1 MGRFLVFGE
10 KDFGFVKK
18 DVFLWFLII
27 FGMKT
32 ETDIATIRDSILK
45 FVPARC
51 IYLFGSY
58 AYGSPTEDSDI
69 DIFVVTP
76 DDNTKNF
83 IDLYVEIM
91 GDLGHKRIFS
101 IDMSFDT
108 ESSFHE
114 RRLKRK
120 FERTIHQKGKILYEQ

>member
-1 MGRFLVFGE
+1 
-10 KDFGFVKK
+10 
-18 DVFLWFLII
+18 
-27 FGMKT
+27 MKT

-58 AYGSPTEDSDI
+58 AYGNPTEDSDI
-69 DIFVVTP
+69 DIFVVMP
-76 DDNTKNF
+76 DNAKYLR
-83 IDLYVEIM
+83 DLHANIL
-91 GDLGHKRIFS
+91 GDLGRKKIFS

-120 FERTIHQKGKILYEQ
+120 FERTIYQQGRILYEQ

>member
-1 MGRFLVFGE
+1 
-10 KDFGFVKK
+10 
-18 DVFLWFLII
+18 
-27 FGMKT
+27 MKT

-58 AYGSPTEDSDI
+58 AYGAPSEDSDI
-69 DIFVVTP
+69 DIFVVMP
-76 DDNTKNF
+76 DDNKKDVIWLNAD
-83 IDLYVEIM
+83 II
-91 GDLGHKRIFS
+91 GDLGRKKIFS
-101 IDMSFDT
+101 IDISFDT

-120 FERTIHQKGKILYEQ
+120 FERTIYQQGRILYEQ

>member
-1 MGRFLVFGE
+1 LE
-10 KDFGFVKK
+10 KNFGFVKK

-58 AYGSPTEDSDI
+58 AYGVPTEDSDI

-76 DDNTKNF
+76 DDTKDF
-83 IDLYVEIM
+83 IWLNADIV
-91 GDLGHKRIFS
+91 GDLGRKKIFS
-101 IDMSFDT
+101 IDLSFDT

-120 FERTIHQKGKILYEQ
+120 FERIIHQKGRILYEQ

>member
-1 MGRFLVFGE
+1 
-10 KDFGFVKK
+10 
-18 DVFLWFLII
+18 
-27 FGMKT
+27 MKT

-58 AYGSPTEDSDI
+58 AYGAPTEDSDI

-76 DDNTKNF
+76 DDTKDF
-83 IDLYVEIM
+83 IWLNADIV
-91 GDLGHKRIFS
+91 GDLGRKKIFS
-101 IDMSFDT
+101 IDLSFDT

-120 FERTIHQKGKILYEQ
+120 FERIIHQKGRILYEQ

>member
-1 MGRFLVFGE
+1 M
-10 KDFGFVKK
+10 
-18 DVFLWFLII
+18 WFLII

-45 FVPARC
+45 FVPAKC

-76 DDNTKNF
+76 DDAKYLR
-83 IDLYVEIM
+83 DLHANIL
-91 GDLGHKRIFS
+91 GDLGRKKIFS
-101 IDMSFDT
+101 IDLSFDT

-120 FERTIHQKGKILYEQ
+120 FERTIHQKGRLLFGEILQS

>member
-1 MGRFLVFGE
+1 
-10 KDFGFVKK
+10 
-18 DVFLWFLII
+18 
-27 FGMKT
+27 MKT

-58 AYGSPTEDSDI
+58 AYGSPTEDSDV

-76 DDNTKNF
+76 DDTKDFSLLNGKV
-83 IDLYVEIM
+83 ICDLSYR
-91 GDLGHKRIFS
+91 DIFS
-101 IDMSFDT
+101 IDISFDT

-114 RRLKRK
+114 RRQKRK
-120 FERTIHQKGKILYEQ
+120 FEKTIYQQGRILYEQ

>member
-1 MGRFLVFGE
+1 
-10 KDFGFVKK
+10 
-18 DVFLWFLII
+18 
-27 FGMKT
+27 MKT

-45 FVPARC
+45 FVPAKC

-76 DDNTKNF
+76 DDAKYLR
-83 IDLYVEIM
+83 DLHANIL
-91 GDLGHKRIFS
+91 GDLGRKKIFS
-101 IDMSFDT
+101 IDLSFDT

-120 FERTIHQKGKILYEQ
+120 FERTIHQKGRLLFGEILQS